1 METKMKKEFDKV
13 TALWNRAGHG
23 VSGPF
28 RRWVENK
35 VVHYPCYLTL
45 SLATCLHCG
54 ETFENENLRN
64 GDKTVCPHCGRELT
78 CRRTTKSKF
87 DDIIYVQ
94 ELTVSG
100 GYQVIRTY
108 CVLVYARK
116 DRRAEVQI
124 HRVYDWYIP
133 EKGRRFLFSSPLR
146 AFYAYRNIPWTFG
159 EMRPIKHP
167 SESMRSGWN
176 IGALYPHRLVQ
187 PWARQRG
194 FGRQVL
200 TIDNFDLLQCLM
212 DKPHIET
219 CCKAKQDA
227 LCWYLLYRGH
237 RDRWRNIKIAL
248 RHGLKFRTKEDVE
261 QWFDYLSM
269 LDREGKDTLNPKYI
283 CPDNISGAHDAA
295 VARLNE
301 RTRRERE
308 EQERRE
314 WEKEL
319 AKLNK
324 NSKENMALRDRY
336 AKIMDWSATDGV
348 IVIAPLSSLEDF
360 YNEGKELHHCV
371 YAAGY
376 YKRKDSIILGAR
388 VNGQRMETI
397 ELSSKDFHIRQC
409 RGKFNQDSA
418 FHTQILALLN
428 RELPSLRKCY
438 RQSI

>member
-1 METKMKKEFDKV
+1 METNMKKEFDKV

-28 RRWVENK
+28 KKWVETK
-35 VVHYPCYLTL
+35 AVQYPCYLTL
-45 SLATCLHCG
+45 WHAACLHCG
-54 ETFENENLRN
+54 ETFENESLKD
-64 GDKTVCPHCGRELT
+64 GDETICPFCGRKLT
-78 CRRTTKSKF
+78 CKRTTKSKY
-87 DDIIYVQ
+87 DDILYVQ
-94 ELTVSG
+94 ELSVSG
-100 GYQVIRTY
+100 KYQVIRTY

-116 DRRAEVQI
+116 DRMAEVQI
-124 HRVYDWYIP
+124 HRVYDWYIS

-146 AFYAYRNIPWTFG
+146 AFYAYRKIPWTFG

-176 IGALYPHRLVQ
+176 IGALYPHRQVQ

-200 TIDNFDLLQCLM
+200 TVDNFDLLQGLM

-219 CCKAKQDA
+219 LCKAKQDA
-227 LCWYLLYRGH
+227 LCWHLLYRGH
-237 RDRWRNIKIAL
+237 RGRWRNIKIAL

-269 LDREGKDTLNPKYI
+269 LDREGRDTLNPKYI
-283 CPDNISGAHDAA
+283 CPKSISEAHDEA
-295 VARLNE
+295 VARFNERERRRREERERIEREKEAAKLNE
-301 RTRRERE
+301 SS
-308 EQERRE
+308 
-314 WEKEL
+314 KENIALRNRL
-319 AKLNK
+319 AKL
-324 NSKENMALRDRY
+324 
-336 AKIMDWSATDGV
+336 MDWSATDGV

-360 YNEGKELHHCV
+360 YDEGKELHHCV

-388 VNGQRMETI
+388 VNGQRTETI

-418 FHTQILALLN
+418 FHTQILALVEN
-428 RELPSLRKCY
+428 NIQEIRKLC
-438 RQSI
+438 ING